1 MTVDGTYELTI
12 DTPNGKMPAS
22 LELVASGS
30 TLSGKMSVMMR
41 VIEFADGTVD
51 GSDLSWSLEVTDP
64 MAMTVRCTATVDRDS
79 MTGQAVMG
87 PFGAAAFTGTRATGG
102 AETKEG
108 EEDEVADVRMLRFQ
122 LAFGSQ
128 FKGPVRTALLT
139 GRVGMSPGE
148 IVETLVDGQRHSA
161 LVGHP
166 VAVKNVVGAHVRLGP
181 GQGDGYLMEYIENS
195 HVSFALHPASYP
207 EGHYSTVTVM
217 AKADQAGGS
226 NLTIYQQNV
235 PEELVAE
242 VREAW
247 ERDYLEALQRT
258 AP

>member
-1 MTVDGTYELTI
+1 MTIDGTYELTL
-12 DTPNGKMPAS
+12 DTPNGQLPAR
-22 LELVASGS
+22 LELMTDGS
-30 TLSGKMSVMMR
+30 RLSGTMSMMAR
-41 VIEFADGTVD
+41 VVEFDNGTVN

-64 MAMTVRCTATVDRDS
+64 APMTVQCTATVDGDS
-79 MTGQAVMG
+79 LRGRAEMG
-87 PFGAAAFTGTRATGG
+87 PFGAAAYTGSRARAG
-102 AETKEG
+102 AET

-128 FKGPVRTALLT
+128 FKGPVRTALLA
-139 GRVGMSPGE
+139 GRVGMSPGD
-148 IVETLVDGQRHSA
+148 IVDTLIDSQRHSA

-166 VAVKNVVGAHVRLGP
+166 VSVNNVVGAHVRLGP
-181 GQGDGYLMEYIENS
+181 DEGDGYLMEYIDNS
-195 HVSFALHPASYP
+195 HVSVALHPHSYP
-207 EGHYSTVTVM
+207 DGHYSTVTLM

-235 PEELVAE
+235 PEELVAG

-247 ERDYLEALQRT
+247 ARDYLNVLQRT